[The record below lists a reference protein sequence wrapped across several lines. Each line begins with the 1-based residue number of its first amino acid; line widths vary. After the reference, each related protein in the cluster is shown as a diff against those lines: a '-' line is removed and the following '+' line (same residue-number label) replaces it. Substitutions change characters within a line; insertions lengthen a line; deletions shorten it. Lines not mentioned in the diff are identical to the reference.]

1 MAGNGIVPYD
11 VVPNRSVPIV
21 DTIRKIVVQEIEPM
35 YPVPCLNGQ
44 QERQRRL
51 TMDDR
56 TLLSQIARGDTPAL
70 DLLMERYRNAIYHTA
85 YHIVGDW
92 ADAEDVVQE
101 VFLRVLSAA
110 GRFQGRSE
118 VKTWLFR
125 ITVNIALNWRRRLK
139 RWLLTSHTAD
149 HQAPAIADSDTGWLM
164 DEIRKLPAMHRTVLV
179 LKYLQDLTDQQIAE
193 AVGCPVGTVKSRL
206 HHGLHRLKRSV
217 REQSG
222 LELAKG

>member
-1 MAGNGIVPYD
+1 M
-11 VVPNRSVPIV
+11 
-21 DTIRKIVVQEIEPM
+21 
-35 YPVPCLNGQ
+35 
-44 QERQRRL
+44 
-51 TMDDR
+51 
-56 TLLSQIARGDTPAL
+56 DTPPQ
-70 DLLMERYRNAIYHTA
+70 DECTGQVRQIDENAA
-85 YHIVGDW
+85 
-92 ADAEDVVQE
+92 
-101 VFLRVLSAA
+101 AA

-149 HQAPAIADSDTGWLM
+149 SQAPAIADSDTGWLM
-164 DEIRKLPAMHRTVLV
+164 DEIRKLPAKHRTVLV